1 MEKFRINF
9 KYATLIYILIGV
21 GVLVGALSLYLNVKN
36 LIDAYNGELLKI
48 DSFNFVSKILFTLLS
63 LLLITYGISLILACN
78 YKVNEK
84 VIVFRIGLLRSKYE
98 ISKIIRITHFKK
110 TDSLVVYFNDQ
121 TYTVIII
128 SPNDFERFIK
138 TVREIK
144 NDVIFENEIEN

>member
-21 GVLVGALSLYLNVKN
+21 GVLVGALSLYFNVKN
-36 LIDAYNGELLKI
+36 LIDAYNGGLLTI
-48 DSFNFVSKILFTLLS
+48 DSFNFVSKILFALLS
-63 LLLITYGISLILACN
+63 LLLIVYGISLIFACN

-84 VIVFRIGLLRSKYE
+84 IIVFRIGLLRSKYE
-98 ISKIIRITHFKK
+98 LSKIIRITHFKK
-110 TDSLVVYFNDQ
+110 TDSLVIYFSDQ